1 MVLQVGWISNGGYP
15 VPVERKKAS
24 TTKSVIFWNAIW
36 MINSSSN
43 GYSSYLC

>member
-15 VPVERKKAS
+15 VPVERKKV
-24 TTKSVIFWNAIW
+24 TKSVIFWNAIW